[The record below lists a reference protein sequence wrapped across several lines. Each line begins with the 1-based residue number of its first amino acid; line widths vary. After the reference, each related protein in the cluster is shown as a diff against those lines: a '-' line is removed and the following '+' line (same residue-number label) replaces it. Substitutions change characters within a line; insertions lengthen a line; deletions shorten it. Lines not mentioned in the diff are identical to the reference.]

1 MGCVTLLSDFGLRD
15 ASVAAAKGVLMQH
28 LPGVQL
34 IDISHDVEP
43 FHLQQ
48 AAYLLM
54 AAARNFAPGTCH
66 ILLLDIFSE
75 KAPRLL
81 LCEHEGQYYLAP
93 DNGILPLAFGI
104 EPADTWTCYELKADF
119 TFREWLEQV
128 GSMAAK
134 LQTTTPAQLKLP
146 HCKLKQASHHWLP
159 KVSENM
165 VECHVMHVD
174 RYENVVLNITKEQFD
189 ACAKG
194 RPFRIVFARDEELSQ
209 LSTHYYN
216 VGKGVKLCR
225 FNATGYLE
233 IAINHDKA
241 SSLFGLKL
249 YHERNMM
256 YHRVKIRFG
265 EEQ

>member
-1 MGCVTLLSDFGLRD
+1 MACVTLLSDFGLRD

-43 FHLQQ
+43 FHMQQ

-54 AAARNFAPGTCH
+54 AAARNFPPGTIH
-66 ILLLDIFSE
+66 ILLFDIFSE

-93 DNGILPLAFGI
+93 DNGILPLAFGH
-104 EPADTWTCYELKADF
+104 EPEDTWTCHEL
-119 TFREWLEQV
+119 TTHGIFREWLDKA
-128 GSMAAK
+128 GSMAAQ
-134 LQTTTPAQLKLP
+134 LQTKTPAQMKLAP
-146 HCKLKQASHHWLP
+146 CKLKQAPRHWLP
-159 KVSENM
+159 KIGENM
-165 VECHVMHVD
+165 VECHVIHVD

-189 ACAKG
+189 TYANG

-225 FNATGYLE
+225 FNATGFLE

-241 SSLFGLKL
+241 SSLFALKL

-256 YHRVKIRFG
+256 YHRVKIQFG
-265 EEQ
+265 E